1 MKDKKYTLNTILTVV
16 FALELLV
23 MKLVRAFGPNI
34 ILPLFDPIH
43 MVTLSLVVLVLDHY
57 LAPGAKRSWIA
68 IPVFALLT
76 FYILPQA
83 AMLIPMMATG
93 EVLWV
98 LSSSAIFTA
107 TTWVFTS
114 IQDRLSTGPA
124 ARFAPVVSAVGIWL
138 AIQAFAGMGL

>member
-1 MKDKKYTLNTILTVV
+1 MKDKKYTLNTLLTVV

>member
-23 MKLVRAFGPNI
+23 MKLIRAFGPNI

-68 IPVFALLT
+68 IPVFAFLT

-83 AMLIPMMATG
+83 AMLIPMMTTG
-93 EVLWV
+93 EVLWA
-98 LSSSAIFTA
+98 LSSGAIFTA
-107 TTWVFTS
+107 ATWVFTS

-138 AIQAFAGMGL
+138 AIQAFAGIGL